1 MRTLLLIALF
11 CTCGPAQVKAQ
22 TDAKAKAL
30 IDLMV
35 EAVGGVNGMHE
46 LKDVSFTYGNY
57 RGVSEERYIFDG
69 EISWGKSETQEGET
83 QIQFYDGDEARVWI
97 DGKETTDKKALE
109 SAFFSR
115 KTNYFWLAMMQKM
128 KDPGLVYTYA
138 GTRSFEG
145 IDYELV
151 DVTFEDG
158 VGVAKDRYL
167 LYVNPYTHLVDQ
179 FLFNVTAVGRQDPI
193 MMKYTYDTFAGGVK
207 FPVVGQSRA
216 AANWE
221 GDLDP
226 QAKWSSRYRADFKF
240 NNGYSK
246 ESIRIE

>member
-11 CTCGPAQVKAQ
+11 CTCGLAQMHAQ
-22 TDAKAKAL
+22 TDTKAKAL
-30 IDLMV
+30 IDQMV
-35 EAVGGVNGMHE
+35 EEIGGMNGMHA
-46 LKDVSFTYGNY
+46 LKDVAFIYGNY

-69 EISWGKSETQEGET
+69 EISWGKSKTKEGKT

-97 DGKETTDKKALE
+97 DGKETTEKKALE

-128 KDPGLVYTYA
+128 QDPGLVYAYA
-138 GTRSFEG
+138 GKRSFEG
-145 IDYELV
+145 IEYDLV

-167 LYVNPYTHLVDQ
+167 LYLNPYTHLVDQ

-226 QAKWSSRYRADFKF
+226 AAKWSSRYRIDFTF
-240 NNGYSK
+240 NNGFTA
-246 ESIRIE
+246 ESIRVE

>member
-1 MRTLLLIALF
+1 ML
-11 CTCGPAQVKAQ
+11 AQ

-30 IDLMV
+30 VDQMV
-35 EAVGGVNGMHE
+35 ETIGGQQGMHG
-46 LKDVSFTYGNY
+46 LKDVAFTYGNY

-69 EISWGKSETQEGET
+69 EISWGKSKTKEGKTQV
-83 QIQFYDGDEARVWI
+83 QFYDGSDARVWI
-97 DGKETTDKKALE
+97 DGVETTDKKALE

-128 KDPGLVYTYA
+128 QDPGLVYEY
-138 GTRSFEG
+138 GGKRSFEG
-145 IDYELV
+145 IEYDLV

-167 LYVNPYTHLVDQ
+167 LYINPYTHLVDQ

-226 QAKWSSRYRADFKF
+226 QAKWSSRYRADFTF
-240 NNGYSK
+240 NNGFTA
-246 ESIRIE
+246 ESIQVD

>member
-1 MRTLLLIALF
+1 MRTLLILALL
-11 CTCGPAQVKAQ
+11 CTCGPAQMLAQ
-22 TDAKAKAL
+22 TDIEAKAL
-30 IDLMV
+30 VDQMV
-35 EAVGGVNGMHE
+35 EAVGGTNGMHA
-46 LKDVSFTYGNY
+46 LKDVAYTYGNY

-69 EISWGKSETQEGET
+69 EISWGKSVTKEGMT
-83 QIQFYDGDEARVWI
+83 RIQFYDGVDARVWM
-97 DGKETTDKKALE
+97 DGTETSDKKALE

-115 KTNYFWLAMMQKM
+115 KTNYFWLVMMQKM
-128 KDPGLVYTYA
+128 QDPGLVYAYA
-138 GTRSFEG
+138 GKRSFEG
-145 IDYELV
+145 IDYDLV

-158 VGVAKDRYL
+158 VGVAQDRYL
-167 LYVNPYTHLVDQ
+167 LYLNPYTHLVDQ

-226 QAKWSSRYRADFKF
+226 QAKWSSRYRADFRF
-240 NNGYSK
+240 NNGFTA
-246 ESIRIE
+246 ESIRVD